1 MACGLVHPA
10 FQAPRQRL
18 TDSLSEQVQIDRG
31 MMTKSAGETNSTQ
44 KAKNLRKEVFALC
57 VGALF
62 ESNAD
67 RRACGFYLQVN
78 ACV

>member
-31 MMTKSAGETNSTQ
+31 MMAKSASETNSTQ
-44 KAKNLRKEVFALC
+44 KAKNLREEVSALC
-57 VGALF
+57 VGAPF
-62 ESNAD
+62 KSNAV
-67 RRACGFYLQVN
+67 RRAYEFYLN
-78 ACV
+78 LNDK